1 MSRPV
6 VMGINLDEVDWEPAE
21 SLWSETGEAVPTGLL
36 VKILSV
42 DDETGASTV
51 LVKAPPGWT
60 TDAPEVHSVLQEGF
74 ILEGTYHNGD
84 VELRA
89 PAYFCLPPGTVHGPA
104 RSEGHIV
111 LSMLSGPLDITHVN
125 PDGQPE
131 PGSAAKVR
139 PGL

>member
-1 MSRPV
+1 
-6 VMGINLDEVDWEPAE
+6 MGINLDEVEWAPAE
-21 SLWSETGEAVPTGLL
+21 TLWDDTGEAVPTGLL
-36 VKILSV
+36 VKVLSV
-42 DDETGASTV
+42 DAGTGASTV

-104 RSEGHIV
+104 RSEGHVV
-111 LSMLSGPLDITHVN
+111 LSMLSGPLDITHVTA
-125 PDGQPE
+125 E
-131 PGSAAKVR
+131 S
-139 PGL
+139 